1 MFTIKKKGGG
11 AKAWKTR
18 LEGITT
24 KHEQMEGKTPPYFH
38 DMIASYAT
46 RVRINM
52 A

>member
-11 AKAWKTR
+11 QKLGKP
-18 LEGITT
+18 EGITT